1 MKLEYIRL
9 QNFRQYYGEQEAEF
23 GTTPER
29 NVTVFHGLNGAGKTS
44 LFSALN
50 WCLYE
55 AATEDIGELVSK
67 EAISRA
73 GDREEITTSV
83 EVGFMNAGVRLL
95 ATRTMTSRKSGSTL
109 IHSGTKFTL
118 AQTKFSGDTQ
128 MMTPAKAYMNLL
140 MPANIRPYFFFD
152 GEKMDGLMRV
162 ERGSKN
168 QEVKEAIRNIMQLP
182 AIERAQGDLNAVVAE
197 YRRSIKAQGS
207 VQVKELSDKLEQ
219 WLEKKARHQERQ
231 AAIRTEIPMVREQI
245 QDLEDKLRGLRGV
258 QELQRRREA
267 LQSQWD
273 TLGSQEKTTLT
284 QIQRLANRSYIGLLS
299 GTAVKALALLD
310 QKREKGEVPSGV
322 REQLVLDLLHE
333 LRCICGR
340 TLEKDDDAYH
350 HLASLLKSSTTSQ
363 MASEVTKQG
372 GAIRALSTL
381 ADNNRQS
388 LAILTKNH
396 ADSKANRDRIYIEQE
411 YIRGEVRLMS
421 QDNIGGLE
429 KQRMEF
435 QRRCDRLLNEQG
447 VILSELSGIE
457 RYAEHVAQEKAAAQA
472 KEQKLDTLTRSESLA
487 VRAAEAVTVL
497 KDQFFEET
505 RVQVQNATRAVF
517 DKLAWKQDHFQGIN
531 IDSDFRLEVID
542 RWNTPTRQ
550 ELSAGERQILSLS
563 FICAMAQVSG
573 EEAPLVM
580 DTPFGRLSGN
590 HLSAVAHNLPT
601 LTPQLVLFV
610 TDREWDASSQAGL
623 GPRTGRQYK
632 LDFDSATGC
641 TTIREID

>member
-1 MKLEYIRL
+1 
-9 QNFRQYYGEQEAEF
+9 
-23 GTTPER
+23 
-29 NVTVFHGLNGAGKTS
+29 
-44 LFSALN
+44 
-50 WCLYE
+50 
-55 AATEDIGELVSK
+55 
-67 EAISRA
+67 
-73 GDREEITTSV
+73 
-83 EVGFMNAGVRLL
+83 
-95 ATRTMTSRKSGSTL
+95 
-109 IHSGTKFTL
+109 
-118 AQTKFSGDTQ
+118 

-162 ERGSKN
+162 ERGGKN

-182 AIERAQGDLNAVVAE
+182 AIERAQEDLSAVVAE

-231 AAIRTEIPMVREQI
+231 AAIKSELPVVREQV
-245 QDLEDKLRGLRGV
+245 QDLEDKLRGLRGA

-267 LQSQWD
+267 LQFQWD
-273 TLGSQEKTTLT
+273 TLGSQEKITLT
-284 QIQRLANRSYIGLLS
+284 QIQRLANRSYVGLLS
-299 GTAVKALALLD
+299 EAAVKALALLD

-322 REQLVLDLLHE
+322 REQLVKDLLHE

-340 TLEKDDDAYH
+340 PFNEDDEAYR
-350 HLASLLKSSTTSQ
+350 HLASLLKTSTTSQ

-388 LAILTKNH
+388 LTILTKSH
-396 ADSKANRDRIYIEQE
+396 ADSKTNRDRIYIELE
-411 YIRGEVRLMS
+411 HIREELRKMP

-497 KDQFFEET
+497 KNQFFEET
-505 RVQVQNATRAVF
+505 RVQVQAATRAVF
-517 DKLAWKQDHFQGIN
+517 EKLAWKQDHFQGIN

-641 TTIREID
+641 TTIREIE

>member
-44 LFSALN
+44 LFSAIN

-55 AATEDIGELVSK
+55 AATDDIGELVSK
-67 EAISRA
+67 EATSRA
-73 GDREEITTSV
+73 SDREEITTSV

-95 ATRTMTSRKSGSTL
+95 ATRTMTSRKSGTTL

-118 AQTKFSGDTQ
+118 AQTKSSGDTQ

-168 QEVKEAIRNIMQLP
+168 QEVKEAMRNIMQLP
-182 AIERAQGDLNAVVAE
+182 AIERAQEDLNAVVAE

-207 VQVKELSDKLEQ
+207 VQVKELSVRLEN
-219 WLEKKARHQERQ
+219 LLADKARYQERQ
-231 AAIRTEIPMVREQI
+231 TVIQGELPVIREQV
-245 QDLEDKLRGLRGV
+245 QDLEDKLRGLRGA
-258 QELQRRREA
+258 QELQRRRDV

-273 TLGSQEKTTLT
+273 DLGGQEKTTLT
-284 QIQRLANRSYIGLLS
+284 QIQRLANRSYVGLLPD
-299 GTAVKALALLD
+299 TAIKALALLD

-322 REQLVLDLLHE
+322 REQLVKDLLHE

-340 TLEKDDDAYH
+340 PFNEDDDAYR
-350 HLASLLKSSTTSQ
+350 HLASLLKTSTTSQ

-381 ADNNRQS
+381 ADNNRQL
-388 LAILTKNH
+388 LAVLTKSH
-396 ADSKANRDRIYIEQE
+396 ADSRANRDRLYIELE
-411 YIRGEVRLMS
+411 HIREELRRMP

-435 QRRCDRLLNEQG
+435 QRRYDRLLNEQG
-447 VILSELSGIE
+447 SLLNELRKNSQ
-457 RYAEHVAQEKAAAQA
+457 YAEHVAQEKAAAQA

-487 VRAAEAVTVL
+487 VRVADAVTAL

-505 RVQVQNATRAVF
+505 RVQVQAATRAVF
-517 DKLAWKQDHFQGIN
+517 EKLAWKQDHFQGIN

-641 TTIREID
+641 TTIREIE